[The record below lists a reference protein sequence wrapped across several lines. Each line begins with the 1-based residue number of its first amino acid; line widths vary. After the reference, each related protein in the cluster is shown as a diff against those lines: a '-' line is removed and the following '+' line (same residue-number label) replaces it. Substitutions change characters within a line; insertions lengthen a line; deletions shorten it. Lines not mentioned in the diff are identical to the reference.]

1 MDFIISF
8 IQLSLTK
15 LLYSLGEIKKQG
27 LQNTAIV
34 NIATVIGF
42 ASTLIIQPYF
52 LKPEEIG
59 LTRTLYSLATLI
71 ASLVPMG
78 MGNAVYKFFPQ
89 FRSNEKKHYGFFSFM
104 SLYVAAGF
112 IIAAL
117 LVFVFRSTIVDAY
130 SLKSPLIGEFFDY
143 VFPFSFFLAFISV
156 FSIYSASLFKSSFPA
171 FLTEITTKLFPV
183 VAISIYYMGWID
195 INTFVLM
202 YVLCFGLIFLIMMI
216 YIFII
221 DKPFAAIDRHKFNN
235 AKVKEILIYSGSFS
249 FAALA
254 SLGLKNL
261 DIALIGMYVPLALAG
276 VYATVAIIPAV
287 IEMPLHALEKIAAAK
302 ISDAF
307 THNRIEEVKNIYY
320 RASKYLFLAGG
331 LLFLGVN
338 LNIHKLLWLLPREK
352 GFWQGETVVYIVT
365 FGALFNM
372 ATSVNNPILYNSKYY
387 RYGLGMLVFLTV
399 VSYINYSI
407 FIPLWGLEGAAFATA
422 LSSIS
427 YNFLKF
433 FFIWKK
439 MGLQPFDVNS
449 LKTFLLI
456 CTCGLLWFVNIDLGS
471 ATVEIIAMSVLVSLV
486 YLTGAYYLKI
496 VPELFQVKHIA
507 DIKKRLGL

>member
-1 MDFIISF
+1 M
-8 IQLSLTK
+8 
-15 LLYSLGEIKKQG
+15 GEIKKQG
-27 LQNTAIV
+27 LQNVAIA
-34 NIATVIGF
+34 NIATVVGF
-42 ASTLIIQPYF
+42 ASVLVVQPYL

-59 LTRTLYSLATLI
+59 LIRTLYSLSILI
-71 ASLVPMG
+71 SSLVPMG

-89 FRSNEKKHYGFFSFM
+89 FRDKENKHHGFFSFM
-104 SLYVAAGF
+104 SLYVVIGF
-112 IIAAL
+112 IVAAL
-117 LVFVFRSTIVDAY
+117 FVFIFREKIIDAY
-130 SLKSPLIGEFFDY
+130 SVKSPLISEFFDY

-183 VAISIYYMGWID
+183 VVITAYYLKWID
-195 INTFVLM
+195 INTFVLLYM
-202 YVLCFGLIFLIMMI
+202 LCFGLIALILLA
-216 YIFII
+216 YIFSI
-221 DKPFAAIDRHKFNN
+221 DKPLAPISRSKFTNS
-235 AKVKEILIYSGSFS
+235 KVKEILIYSGSFS

-261 DIALIGMYVPLALAG
+261 DIALIGIYVPLAMAG

-307 THNRIEEVKNIYY
+307 THDRIGEVKNIYY
-320 RASKYLFLAGG
+320 RSSKYLFLVGG

-338 LNIHKLLWLLPREK
+338 LNIHKLLWLLPKEK
-352 GFWQGETVVYIVT
+352 GFWQGETVVYIVSLGT
-365 FGALFNM
+365 LFNV
-372 ATSVNNPILYNSKYY
+372 ATSVNNPILYNSKHY
-387 RYGLGMLVFLTV
+387 RYGLAMLVFLTV

-407 FIPLWGLEGAAFATA
+407 FIPLWGMEGAAFATA
-422 LSSIS
+422 LSSCS

-439 MGLQPFDVNS
+439 MDLQPFNISS
-449 LKTFLLI
+449 LKTLLLI
-456 CTCGLLWFVNIDLGS
+456 IACSFLWFVNIDLGS
-471 ATVEIIAMSVLVSLV
+471 ATLDIMAMSLLVTTL
-486 YLTGAYYLKI
+486 YLIGAYYLKI
-496 VPELFQVKHIA
+496 VPELFEMKHFS

>member
-1 MDFIISF
+1 M
-8 IQLSLTK
+8 
-15 LLYSLGEIKKQG
+15 GEIKKQG
-27 LQNTAIV
+27 LQNVAIS

-42 ASTLIIQPYF
+42 ASVLVVQPYF
-52 LKPEEIG
+52 LKTEEIG
-59 LTRTLYSLATLI
+59 LIRTLYSLSILI
-71 ASLVPMG
+71 SSLVPMG

-89 FRSNEKKHYGFFSFM
+89 FRDKENRHHGFFSFM
-104 SLYVAAGF
+104 TLYVMAGF

-117 LVFVFRSTIVDAY
+117 LVFVFREKIIEAY

-183 VAISIYYMGWID
+183 IVISAYYLKWID
-195 INTFVLM
+195 IGTFILL
-202 YVLCFGLIFLIMMI
+202 YILCFGLIAVILLV
-216 YIFII
+216 YIFTI
-221 DKPFAAIDRHKFNN
+221 DKPLAPVSRSKFTNS
-235 AKVKEILIYSGSFS
+235 KVKEILIYSGSFS
-249 FAALA
+249 FAAIA

-261 DIALIGMYVPLALAG
+261 DMALIGIYVPLAIAG

-307 THNRIEEVKNIYY
+307 THNRLSEIKNIYY
-320 RASKYLFLAGG
+320 RSSRYLFFAGG

-338 LNIHKLLWLLPREK
+338 LNIHKLLWLLPTEK
-352 GFWQGETVVYIVT
+352 GFSQGETVVYIVSLAT
-365 FGALFNM
+365 LFNM

-387 RYGLGMLVFLTV
+387 RYGLGMLFFLV
-399 VSYINYSI
+399 VISYINYSI
-407 FIPLWGLEGAAFATA
+407 FIPLWGMEGAAFATA
-422 LSSIS
+422 LSSCT

-433 FFIWKK
+433 FFIWRK
-439 MGLQPFDVNS
+439 MQLQPFDASS
-449 LKTFLLI
+449 LKTLVLI
-456 CTCGLLWFVNIDLGS
+456 IACGFLWFMNPYIDLGS
-471 ATVEIIAMSVLVSLV
+471 ATLEIIAMSLLVTAA

-496 VPELFQVKHIA
+496 VPELFAVKHFSE
-507 DIKKRLGL
+507 IKKRLGF